1 MVVLSKQQK
10 ITTVS
15 IVIFLD
21 DALKKRNFIKKRKFK
36 RLWMR

>member
-1 MVVLSKQQK
+1 MAVLSKQQK

-21 DALKKRNFIKKRKFK
+21 DALKKRNSIKKKK
-36 RLWMR
+36 IQEIMDS